1 MQRGIQGF
9 HRRARRCILVLLRT
23 PRTICWG
30 EVVEAAVSFGRV
42 LRTYRQA
49 RGLTQE
55 ELARLAHCALTTA
68 KKVEAGE
75 RRPSR
80 ELAERLAQV
89 LEVPEADVPA
99 FLRLA
104 RGLPPNAPPPL
115 PSLAPTLAP
124 QEIGAEDLSG
134 REVRGYAL
142 RERLGIGGFGAVYR
156 AVQSSIGREVAVKI
170 ILPRYANHPDFIR
183 RFEAEAQFVARLE
196 HPHIVPL
203 YDYWREPN
211 SASLVMRY
219 MRGGSLAAALR
230 DGPLPADAVLQVL
243 EQVGAALAVAHR
255 AGVVHRDLKPANVL
269 RDAEGNAYL
278 ADFGIA
284 KDLGTAE
291 TDGATQAG
299 AIVGSPDYLS
309 PEQISDEPITP
320 RTDIYSLGV
329 MLYELL
335 TAAKPFQTRTP
346 SELLRLHLTTPL
358 PSLRER
364 RPELPEVFDAVI
376 QCATAKR
383 PADRYPNV
391 ASLVLAF
398 REMVSGPAQAIGRLD
413 AEPERD
419 VTIDTERR
427 TVVLDVPVENPY
439 KGLRAFGEADA
450 ADFFGRDA
458 LIARLLERMA
468 EESVARG
475 PWFVAA
481 DERQLTT
488 DHEPRTTDTSRF
500 LAVVGPSGSG
510 KSSVVRA
517 GLIPALRQGGIPGS
531 EQWFITDLIPGAH
544 PLEELELALL
554 KVAVRQP
561 AGLAEQLGRDERGLL
576 RAARLILPDD
586 AASELVLI
594 VDQFEEVFTLVED
607 EVARTHFLE

>member
-1 MQRGIQGF
+1 M
-9 HRRARRCILVLLRT
+9 
-23 PRTICWG
+23 
-30 EVVEAAVSFGRV
+30 SFGHI
-42 LRTYRQA
+42 LRQYR
-49 RGLTQE
+49 RTRDLTQE
-55 ELARLAHCALTTA
+55 ELARRAYCALTTI
-68 KKVEAGE
+68 KKVEADE

-80 ELAERLAQV
+80 ELAERLAKV
-89 LEVPEADVPA
+89 LEVPQADVAA

-104 RGLPPNAPPPL
+104 RGLLPDASPALPAVALPL
-115 PSLAPTLAP
+115 TP
-124 QEIGAEDLSG
+124 QEVGAEDLSG

-156 AVQSSIGREVAVKI
+156 AVQSSIQREVALKI

-230 DGPLPADAVLQVL
+230 DGPLPADAVLLVL

-284 KDLGTAE
+284 KDLGASE
-291 TDGATQAG
+291 ADGATQAG

-309 PEQISDEPITP
+309 PEQISDDPITP

-383 PADRYPNV
+383 PAERYPDV

-413 AEPERD
+413 ADPERD
-419 VTIDTERR
+419 VTIDAERR
-427 TVVLDVPVENPY
+427 TIVLDVPVENPY

-458 LIARLLERMA
+458 LVGRLLERLA
-468 EESVARG
+468 EERSLTPRPPLPAAG
-475 PWFVAA
+475 EGQPTFVY
-481 DERQLTT
+481 EGT
-488 DHEPRTTDTSRF
+488 DLPFPPAWGKGMGDGGRF
-500 LAVVGPSGSG
+500 LAVLGPSGSG

-517 GLIPALRQGGIPGS
+517 GLIPALRQGGLPGS
-531 EQWFITDLIPGAH
+531 EQWFIADLIPGAH

-561 AGLAEQLGRDERGLL
+561 AALAEQLGRDARGLL
-576 RAARLILPDD
+576 RTSRLILPDD
-586 AASELVLI
+586 ETSELMLI
-594 VDQFEEVFTLVED
+594 IDQFEEVFTL
-607 EVARTHFLE
+607 